1 VRKGCL
7 KVIRWLLSFYI
18 LGYLF
23 YHLTPVFYTVHV
35 NYAPPKPVP
44 LPYQTTCKVVFG
56 VKTALDGGVGR
67 PGSLERALEEK
78 GIAFSFGHSI
88 DYSPRIKRGDVPKG
102 YGGYRDLGRLSL
114 FSYFIFSYVPKL
126 ITFSEREDPYGLL
139 NPWDC
144 KPILSDLPVL
154 VSTPLGEL
162 PSYSFVLGKRWNLAY
177 PDCDSMLS
185 FYPVVGKELSF
196 SIYSPPKLNP
206 PLDVPLPKAQLNL
219 KVEGKKVL
227 MLVYRNGRL
236 SEIYDQPL
244 LTLNLEE
251 EGSYQLKVYSYKFK
265 AFGFYFG
272 LRFIGCLS
280 EIRVKSF

>member
-1 VRKGCL
+1 L

-35 NYAPPKPVP
+35 NYAPPKPAP
-44 LPYQTTCKVVFG
+44 LPYQKTCKVVFG

-67 PGSLERALEEK
+67 LRSLEKLLEERD
-78 GIAFSFGHSI
+78 ITLSFGHSI
-88 DYSPRIKRGDVPKG
+88 DYSPRIKRGNLPEG
-102 YGGYRDLGRLSL
+102 YGYKDLGGLNL
-114 FSYFIFSYVPKL
+114 FSYLIFEYIPKL
-126 ITFSEREDPYGLL
+126 ITFSERGDPYGLL
-139 NPWDC
+139 NPRDC

-185 FYPVVGKELSF
+185 FYPVVGRELSF

-206 PLDVPLPKAQLNL
+206 PLNAPLPRVQLNL
-219 KVEGKKVL
+219 KVEGKRVL
-227 MLVYRNGRL
+227 LLVYRDGKL
-236 SEIYDQPL
+236 LEVYDQPL

-272 LRFIGCLS
+272 LRFVGCLS
-280 EIRVKSF
+280 GIMVKPF

>member
-1 VRKGCL
+1 L

-23 YHLTPVFYTVHV
+23 YHLTPVFYAGRV
-35 NYAPPKPVP
+35 NYAPSKPVP
-44 LPYQTTCKVVFG
+44 LPYQKTCKVVLG

-78 GIAFSFGHSI
+78 DIAFSFGHSI
-88 DYSPRIKRGDVPKG
+88 NYSPRIKKGDVPEG
-102 YGGYRDLGRLSL
+102 YGYRDLGVLTF
-114 FSYFIFSYVPKL
+114 FSYIIFEYIPKL

-139 NPWDC
+139 NPRDC

-154 VSTPLGEL
+154 VSTPLGEF
-162 PSYSFVLGKRWNLAY
+162 PSYSSVLGRRWNLAY

-185 FYPVVGKELSF
+185 FYPVVGRELSF

-206 PLDVPLPKAQLNL
+206 PLDAPLPRAQLNL

-227 MLVYRNGRL
+227 TLVYRDEKL
-236 SEIYDQPL
+236 LEVYDQPL
-244 LTLNLEE
+244 LILNLEE

-265 AFGFYFG
+265 TLGFYFG

>member
-1 VRKGCL
+1 L

-23 YHLTPVFYTVHV
+23 YHLTPVFYAVHV

-44 LPYQTTCKVVFG
+44 LPYQKTCKVVFG

-78 GIAFSFGHSI
+78 GITFCFGHSI
-88 DYSPRIKRGDVPKG
+88 DYSPRIRRSDVPEG
-102 YGGYRDLGRLSL
+102 YGYRDLGVLSL
-114 FSYFIFSYVPKL
+114 FSYLIFEYIPKL

-139 NPWDC
+139 NPRDC

-162 PSYSFVLGKRWNLAY
+162 PSYSFVLGRRWNIAY

-185 FYPVVGKELSF
+185 FYPVVGRELSF

-206 PLDVPLPKAQLNL
+206 PLDAPLPKAQLNL

-227 MLVYRNGRL
+227 MLVYKDGRL
-236 SEIYDQPL
+236 LEIYDQPL

-265 AFGFYFG
+265 AFSFYFG

>member
-1 VRKGCL
+1 M

-18 LGYLF
+18 FGYLF

-44 LPYQTTCKVVFG
+44 LPYQKTCKVVFG

-67 PGSLERALEEK
+67 LSSLEKLLEERD
-78 GIAFSFGHSI
+78 ITFSFGHSI
-88 DYSPRIKRGDVPKG
+88 DYSPRIKRGNMPEG
-102 YGGYRDLGRLSL
+102 YGYRDLGGLTL
-114 FSYFIFSYVPKL
+114 FSYLIFEYIPKL

-139 NPWDC
+139 NPRDC

-154 VSTPLGEL
+154 VSTPLGEF
-162 PSYSFVLGKRWNLAY
+162 PSYSFVLGRRWNLAY

-185 FYPVVGKELSF
+185 FYPVVGRELSF
-196 SIYSPPKLNP
+196 SIYSPPRLNP
-206 PLDVPLPKAQLNL
+206 PLDALLPRAQLNL

-227 MLVYRNGRL
+227 LLVYKDGRL

-272 LRFIGCLS
+272 LRFVGCLS
-280 EIRVKSF
+280 EIRVKPF

>member
-1 VRKGCL
+1 M
-7 KVIRWLLSFYI
+7 
-18 LGYLF
+18 
-23 YHLTPVFYTVHV
+23 
-35 NYAPPKPVP
+35 
-44 LPYQTTCKVVFG
+44 
-56 VKTALDGGVGR
+56 
-67 PGSLERALEEK
+67 
-78 GIAFSFGHSI
+78 
-88 DYSPRIKRGDVPKG
+88 
-102 YGGYRDLGRLSL
+102 
-114 FSYFIFSYVPKL
+114 PKL

-139 NPWDC
+139 NPRDC
-144 KPILSDLPVL
+144 KPILSDIPVL
-154 VSTPLGEL
+154 VSTLLGEL

-185 FYPVVGKELSF
+185 FYPVVGRELSF

-206 PLDVPLPKAQLNL
+206 PLDAPLPRAQLNL

-227 MLVYRNGRL
+227 MLVYRDGRL
-236 SEIYDQPL
+236 LEIYDQPL

-280 EIRVKSF
+280 EIRVRSF

>member
-1 VRKGCL
+1 M

-35 NYAPPKPVP
+35 NYAPPKPIP
-44 LPYQTTCKVVFG
+44 LPYQKTCKVVFG
-56 VKTALDGGVGR
+56 VKTALDRGVGR
-67 PGSLERALEEK
+67 PDSLEKALEEK
-78 GIAFSFGHSI
+78 GITFSLGHSI
-88 DYSPRIKRGDVPKG
+88 DYSQRIKRGDVPEG
-102 YGGYRDLGRLSL
+102 YGYRDLSGLSL
-114 FSYFIFSYVPKL
+114 LSYFIFSYVPEL
-126 ITFSEREDPYGLL
+126 ITFSEKEDIYGLL
-139 NPWDC
+139 NPRDC
-144 KPILSDLPVL
+144 KPILSDIPVL
-154 VSTPLGEL
+154 ISTPLGEL

-185 FYPVVGKELSF
+185 FYPVVGRELSF

-206 PLDVPLPKAQLNL
+206 PLNVPLQKVQLNL

-227 MLVYRNGRL
+227 ILVYKDGIL

-251 EGSYQLKVYSYKFK
+251 EGNYQLKVYSYKFK
-265 AFGFYFG
+265 AFNFYFG

-280 EIRVKSF
+280 EIKVKSF

>member
-1 VRKGCL
+1 
-7 KVIRWLLSFYI
+7 
-18 LGYLF
+18 
-23 YHLTPVFYTVHV
+23 
-35 NYAPPKPVP
+35 
-44 LPYQTTCKVVFG
+44 VVFG

-67 PGSLERALEEK
+67 PDTLERALEEK
-78 GIAFSFGHSI
+78 GITFSFGHLI
-88 DYSPRIKRGDVPKG
+88 DYSLRIKRGIVPEG
-102 YGGYRDLGRLSL
+102 YGYRDLGGLTL
-114 FSYFIFSYVPKL
+114 FSYLVFEYVPKL

-139 NPWDC
+139 NPRDC

-162 PSYSFVLGKRWNLAY
+162 PSYSFVLGKRWNFAY
-177 PDCDSMLS
+177 PDCDSMLF
-185 FYPVVGKELSF
+185 FYPVVGRELGF
-196 SIYSPPKLNP
+196 SVYSPPKLNP
-206 PLDVPLPKAQLNL
+206 PLDAPLPRAQLNL

-227 MLVYRNGRL
+227 LLVYRDGIL

-251 EGSYQLKVYSYKFK
+251 EGSYQLKVYSYKLK

-280 EIRVKSF
+280 EIRVKS

>member
-1 VRKGCL
+1 M

-35 NYAPPKPVP
+35 NYAPPKP
-44 LPYQTTCKVVFG
+44 
-56 VKTALDGGVGR
+56 A
-67 PGSLERALEEK
+67 
-78 GIAFSFGHSI
+78 
-88 DYSPRIKRGDVPKG
+88 
-102 YGGYRDLGRLSL
+102 
-114 FSYFIFSYVPKL
+114 PKL

-139 NPWDC
+139 NPRDC
-144 KPILSDLPVL
+144 KPILSDFPVL
-154 VSTPLGEL
+154 VSTPLREF
-162 PSYSFVLGKRWNLAY
+162 PSYSFVLGKRWNFA
-177 PDCDSMLS
+177 
-185 FYPVVGKELSF
+185 
-196 SIYSPPKLNP
+196 
-206 PLDVPLPKAQLNL
+206 

-236 SEIYDQPL
+236 LEIYDQPL

-272 LRFIGCLS
+272 LRFVGCLS
-280 EIRVKSF
+280 EIRVKRAL